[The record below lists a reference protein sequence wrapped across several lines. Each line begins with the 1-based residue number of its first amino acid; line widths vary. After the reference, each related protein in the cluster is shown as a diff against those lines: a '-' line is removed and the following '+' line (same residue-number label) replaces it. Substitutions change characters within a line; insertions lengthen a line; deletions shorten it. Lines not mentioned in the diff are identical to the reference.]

1 MKNIEIVSVEP
12 TSLGKYW
19 VVTYKTASGVQDTE
33 MIAAIDYNEAI
44 VKFRNL
50 MIEQAKKQEKARKLQ
65 RAKDV

>member
-19 VVTYKTASGVQDTE
+19 VVTYKTASGAQDTE

-50 MIEQAKKQEKARKLQ
+50 MIEQAKK
-65 RAKDV
+65 